1 MKTLDRYI
9 LGKVLWPLSVALAI
23 AISVLLL
30 ERLVRL
36 LDLLVD
42 KGGPLFLVLKMLT
55 NLVPHYIGIAMPA
68 TFFIAVLLAVM
79 RLNRDSELHAIQ
91 SAGIG
96 LTRLVIPILGLAVV
110 LMACSAFMFNYLQPY
125 SRYAYRAVSF
135 TLTHT
140 AWNAAVESGSFFTG
154 FSDKTVLVEGITEGG
169 GMLSRIFVHK
179 EKPSGDSITI
189 TAEEAQVFQEN
200 GSSGLSLRLY
210 NGIRT
215 ESKSDDRAASIVTF
229 DRFELPLDLVVSAEP
244 FHERGGDEEELTLSE
259 LWAIWDDPPAGFTAA
274 RIGAEINNRLVRTLT
289 ILVFPFLA
297 IPLGISSRRGRQGMG
312 LLVGAVLLVL
322 YHHILQFGHS
332 LTERGQISPGIG
344 LWLPFAVFTAFSLWS
359 YHTVRKR
366 PEENPL
372 AATLVRIED
381 FPGVLLKSVSWLS
394 RAK

>member
-1 MKTLDRYI
+1 MKTLDRYV

-23 AISVLLL
+23 AVSVLLL
-30 ERLVRL
+30 ERLVGL

-79 RLNRDSELHAIQ
+79 RLNRDSELYAIQ

-154 FSDKTVLVEGITEGG
+154 FGDKTVLVEGITKEGEK
-169 GMLSRIFVHK
+169 LSRIFVHK

-189 TAEEAQVFQEN
+189 TAEKAQVFQES

-215 ESKSDDRAASIVTF
+215 ESKGDDRAASIVTF
-229 DRFELPLDLVVSAEP
+229 DEFEFPLDLVVNTKP

-259 LWAIWDDPPAGFTAA
+259 LWTIWDDPPTGFTAA
-274 RIGAEINNRLVRTLT
+274 RIGAEINNRLVRTIT

-297 IPLGISSRRGRQGMG
+297 ISLGISSHRGRQGIG

-332 LTERGQISPGIG
+332 LTERGQIPPGIG

-366 PEENPL
+366 PEDNPL
-372 AATLVRIED
+372 SATLARIED
-381 FPGVLLKSVSWLS
+381 IPGVLLKSVSWLS